1 MTNLS
6 VPEMSC
12 GHCKA
17 AIEKAVA
24 AADTAANLQ
33 FNMENRTVRI
43 ETTLENAALQDVL
56 KSEGY
61 DSTVV

>member
-17 AIEKAVA
+17 SIEKAVISVDA
-24 AADTAANLQ
+24 NARISVDLDNRIVNIKRILGDADL
-33 FNMENRTVRI
+33 I
-43 ETTLENAALQDVL
+43 SAL
-56 KSEGY
+56 KEGGY
-61 DSTVV
+61 GSSVV

>member
-17 AIEKAVA
+17 SIEKTVTGVDVNARIST
-24 AADTAANLQ
+24 DLD
-33 FNMENRTVRI
+33 NRTVSI
-43 ETTLENAALQDVL
+43 ESILDDIALISAL
-56 KSEGY
+56 KEGGY
-61 DSTVV
+61 ESSVV